1 MSLKS
6 IFISNFI
13 SIKPYSAQSGL
24 IAEPRIAG
32 PLTLAISFSLC
43 HGFFPDKTTATSVVP
58 LDKRKP
64 SKYDVLNYRP
74 LSILNAFSKIYE
86 KVIKNQLIS
95 YFHNYFSPFISVCRK
110 SYNTQHILIDLLEEW
125 REVRQEFYCECSFH
139 GPI

>member
-24 IAEPRIAG
+24 ITEPRTAG
-32 PLTLAISFSLC
+32 PSILSMNFSLC
-43 HGFFPDKTTATSVVP
+43 HGFFPDKTTVTSVVL
-58 LDKRKP
+58 LDKRKL

-74 LSILNAFSKIYE
+74 LSMLNAFSKIYE
-86 KVIKNQLIS
+86 KVIKNQLNS
-95 YFHNYFSPFISVCRK
+95 YFHKYFSPFISVCRK
-110 SYNTQHILIDLLEEW
+110 RYNTQHVLIDLLEEW
-125 REVRQEFYCECSFH
+125 REVKQEFYCECSFH